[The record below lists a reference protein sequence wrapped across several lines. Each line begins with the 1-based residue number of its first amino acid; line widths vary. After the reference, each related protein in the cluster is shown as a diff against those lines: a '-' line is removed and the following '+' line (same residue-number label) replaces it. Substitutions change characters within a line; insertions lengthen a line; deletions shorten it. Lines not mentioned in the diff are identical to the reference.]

1 MGWGWWGR
9 WRCVV
14 ARHQNPYC
22 FRGDNNTRY
31 VLRIPK
37 IFIFFP
43 RGKEWVVCATYTKHI
58 SRHTDSNQT
67 KCFLH
72 IRGEETPLSCNP
84 STKCKSHGHSPLVPR
99 HYLRPTSLPRLRL
112 GSSLVT
118 SVLLRVHVFPFPQ
131 RATYVWWRAA
141 PSVRTLLIV
150 QEGCRFS

>member
-112 GSSLVT
+112 GSSLLLLCCCACT
-118 SVLLRVHVFPFPQ
+118 SSLFHSAQRMFGGVLRPVCVP
-131 RATYVWWRAA
+131 
-141 PSVRTLLIV
+141 
-150 QEGCRFS
+150 C